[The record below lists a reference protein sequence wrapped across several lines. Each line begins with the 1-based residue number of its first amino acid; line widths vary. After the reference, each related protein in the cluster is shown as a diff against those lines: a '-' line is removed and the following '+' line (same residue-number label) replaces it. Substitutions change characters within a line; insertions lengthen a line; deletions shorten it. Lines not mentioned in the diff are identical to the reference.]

1 MRYNRIKEYNSLVK
15 IIYSRY
21 NVWRILKKEDSEI
34 DKKIIKTVLK
44 EYKYL
49 LKVIGENDGT
59 N

>member
-15 IIYSRY
+15 IINSRY
-21 NVWRILKKEDSEI
+21 NVWRILKKEDSEV

-49 LKVIGENDGT
+49 LKFIGENDGT

>member
-15 IIYSRY
+15 IIDSRY
-21 NVWRILKKEDSEI
+21 NVWRILKKEDSEV

>member
-21 NVWRILKKEDSEI
+21 NVWRILKKEDSEV

>member
-15 IIYSRY
+15 VIDSRY
-21 NVWRILKKEDSEI
+21 NVWRILKKEDSEV